1 MTSVIP
7 VSIPWVKALCSKKN
21 SSALRIILGPD
32 YWSFSFQDWSFVGLN
47 SEIMGSGLKE
57 EGRMM
62 EELKEALSHPKLV
75 VFSHRPWF
83 LLSSEENK
91 INPKACL
98 PTGIRDRLFQLTHKA
113 KELWVFSGHRHASKE
128 IHFKQKHFIGSPAP
142 A

>member
-1 MTSVIP
+1 
-7 VSIPWVKALCSKKN
+7 
-21 SSALRIILGPD
+21 
-32 YWSFSFQDWSFVGLN
+32 
-47 SEIMGSGLKE
+47 MGSGLKE

-128 IHFKQKHFIGSPAP
+128 IHFKQKHFIWLPSTGLINAKAEREHYGAEPVPGYGILRVDPKGELSYRLHSRQDWDLVKK
-142 A
+142 